1 MSNNP
6 DDPFTYA
13 WNWFALHSSQRMQLV
28 NFWLVAIA
36 FLGAAFVAART
47 ANLRPAAGGICVA
60 GALASLAF
68 AVLDDRTRR
77 LVQVAEAALQ
87 KLEGE
92 RAATAGWDSSLQLVG
107 AAHRARRSRLW
118 SYRVVIEG
126 LQIVVAALFVAAAI
140 HTALGG

>member
-1 MSNNP
+1 MSNSAV
-6 DDPFTYA
+6 DPFTYA

-28 NFWLVAIA
+28 NFWLVSIA

-47 ANLRPAAGGICVA
+47 GNLRVAAIGICVT
-60 GALASLAF
+60 GAVASLAF
-68 AVLDDRTRR
+68 AVMDDRTRR

-87 KLEGE
+87 KLESE
-92 RAATAGWDSSLQLVG
+92 RATAGWDSSLQLVS
-107 AAHRARRSRLW
+107 AAHRARRSRLS

-126 LQIVVAALFVAAAI
+126 LQIVVAALFVAAGI